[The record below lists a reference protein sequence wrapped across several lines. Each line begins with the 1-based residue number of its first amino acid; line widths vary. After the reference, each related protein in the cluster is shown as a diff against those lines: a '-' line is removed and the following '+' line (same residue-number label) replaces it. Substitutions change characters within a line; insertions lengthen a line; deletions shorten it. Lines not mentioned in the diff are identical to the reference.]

1 LTIGISVFINDIKKR
16 EKQSMFE
23 MKATR
28 DGYGEGLVALGERN
42 PQVVVLS
49 ADLTD
54 STRAS
59 MFKKR
64 FPERFFTMGVAEA
77 DMIGTAGGLSL
88 VGKIPFCCSLGV
100 FASGRVWDQV
110 RITICYSNLNV
121 KIGGS
126 HGGIS
131 VGADGA
137 THQSIEEITLMRVLP
152 NMKVVVPCD
161 AIETRKATIR
171 AGEVWGPVYIRFGR
185 PPIPV
190 ITTEDT
196 PFLLGKA
203 ITMREGKDVAIFACG
218 VMVYDALEAAKELD
232 RKGISARVIN
242 LHTVKPIDE
251 EIIFKA
257 ARETGAIVTAEE
269 HQLSG
274 GFGSAVAEVAVQ
286 QFPVPVE
293 MVGIKDR
300 FGQSGSPEELMQDFG
315 LTRFDIIRAVERVL
329 KRK

>member
-1 LTIGISVFINDIKKR
+1 MVQK
-16 EKQSMFE
+16 
-23 MKATR
+23 KATR
-28 DGYGEGLVALGERN
+28 EGYGEGLVALGERN

-88 VGKIPFCCSLGV
+88 VGKIPFCCSFGV

-110 RITICYSNLNV
+110 RMTVCYSNLNV

-126 HGGIS
+126 HGGVS

-137 THQSIEEITLMRVLP
+137 SHQSVEDIALMRVLP
-152 NMKVVVPCD
+152 NMRIVVPCD
-161 AIETRKATIR
+161 AIETRKATIQ
-171 AGEVWGPVYIRFGR
+171 AGEIFGPVYIRFGR
-185 PPIPV
+185 PPVPIL
-190 ITTEDT
+190 TTEDT
-196 PFLLGKA
+196 PFAIGKA
-203 ITMREGKDVAIFACG
+203 ITMRDGKDVAIFACG
-218 VMVYDALEAAKELD
+218 IMVNEALEAARELD
-232 RKGISARVIN
+232 KKGISARVIN

-251 EIIFKA
+251 EIVLEA
-257 ARETGAIVTAEE
+257 AKETGCIVTAEE
-269 HQLSG
+269 HQLAG
-274 GFGSAVAEVAVQ
+274 GFGSAVAETVTKR
-286 QFPVPVE
+286 FSVPVE

-300 FGQSGSPEELMQDFG
+300 FGKSGSPEELMKEFEI
-315 LTRFDIIRAVERVL
+315 TRFDILRAVERVL

>member
-1 LTIGISVFINDIKKR
+1 MSEEERTELMYKL
-16 EKQSMFE
+16 
-23 MKATR
+23 KATR
-28 DGYGEGLVALGERN
+28 EGYGEGLVVLGERN

-59 MFKKR
+59 MFKER

-77 DMIGTAGGLSL
+77 DMIGIAGGLSL

-110 RITICYSNLNV
+110 RVTVCYSNLNV

-126 HGGIS
+126 HGGVS

-137 THQSIEEITLMRVLP
+137 SHQSIEEISLMRVLP
-152 NMKVVVPCD
+152 NMKVIVPCD

-171 AGEVWGPVYIRFGR
+171 AGEVTGPVYLRFGR
-185 PPIPV
+185 PPVPI

-196 PFLLGKA
+196 PFILGKA
-203 ITMREGKDVAIFACG
+203 ITMRQGKDVTIFACG
-218 VMVYDALEAAKELD
+218 IMVYEALEAAEELN

-257 ARETGAIVTAEE
+257 ARDTGAIVTAEE

-274 GFGSAVAEVAVQ
+274 GFGSAVTEVVVREH
-286 QFPVPVE
+286 PVPVE

-300 FGQSGSPEELMQDFG
+300 FGASGSPEELRQDYG

>member
-1 LTIGISVFINDIKKR
+1 
-16 EKQSMFE
+16 MFE

-28 DGYGEGLVALGERN
+28 DGYGEGLVALGEKN

-59 MFKKR
+59 MFKEK

-110 RITICYSNLNV
+110 RVTVCYSNLNV

-126 HGGIS
+126 HGGIT
-131 VGADGA
+131 VGEDGA
-137 THQSIEEITLMRVLP
+137 SHQSLEDITLMRVLP

-161 AIETRKATIR
+161 AIETRKATIY
-171 AGEVWGPVYIRFGR
+171 AAEVSGPVYIRFGR
-185 PPIPV
+185 PPVP
-190 ITTEDT
+190 TLTKEDT
-196 PFLLGKA
+196 PFVLGKA
-203 ITMREGKDVAIFACG
+203 ITMREGKDAAIFACG
-218 VMVYDALEAAKELD
+218 IMVYEALEAAKGLHK
-232 RKGISARVIN
+232 KGISARVIN

-251 EIIFKA
+251 EKIFEA

-274 GFGSAVAEVAVQ
+274 GFGSAVAEVVGR

-300 FGQSGSPEELMQDFG
+300 FGESGSPQELMQDFG
-315 LTRFDIIRAVERVL
+315 LTRFDIVKAVERVV

>member
-1 LTIGISVFINDIKKR
+1 
-16 EKQSMFE
+16 MFE

-28 DGYGEGLVALGERN
+28 DGFGEGLVALGERN

-64 FPERFFTMGVAEA
+64 FPERFFTLGVAEA
-77 DMIGTAGGLSL
+77 DMVGMAGGLSL

-110 RITICYSNLNV
+110 RVTICYSNLNV

-126 HGGIS
+126 HGGVS

-152 NMKVVVPCD
+152 NMRVIVPCD
-161 AIETRKATIR
+161 AIETRKATIQ
-171 AGEVWGPVYIRFGR
+171 AGEVSGPVYLRFGR
-185 PPIPV
+185 PPVPV

-196 PFLLGKA
+196 PFVLGKA
-203 ITMREGKDVAIFACG
+203 VTMREGKDVTLFACG
-218 VMVYDALEAAKELD
+218 IMVYEALEAAKELD
-232 RKGISARVIN
+232 KKGISTRVIN

-251 EIIFKA
+251 EVIFEA
-257 ARETGAIVTAEE
+257 AKETGAIVTAEE

-274 GFGSAVAEVAVQ
+274 GFGSAVAEVIVKE
-286 QFPVPVE
+286 FPVPVE

-300 FGQSGSPEELMQDFG
+300 FGISGSVEELMRDFG
-315 LTRFDIIRAVERVL
+315 LTSSDIIKAVERVL

>member
-1 LTIGISVFINDIKKR
+1 
-16 EKQSMFE
+16 MFE

-28 DGYGEGLVALGERN
+28 DGYGEGLVALGEKN

-59 MFKKR
+59 MFKEK

-77 DMIGTAGGLSL
+77 DMICTAGGLSL

-110 RITICYSNLNV
+110 RVTICYSNLNV

-126 HGGIS
+126 HGGIT
-131 VGADGA
+131 VGEDGA
-137 THQSIEEITLMRVLP
+137 SHQSLEDITLMRVLP
-152 NMKVVVPCD
+152 NMKVIVPCD
-161 AIETRKATIR
+161 AIETRKATIQ
-171 AGEVWGPVYIRFGR
+171 AAEVWGPVYVRFGR
-185 PPIPV
+185 PPVP
-190 ITTEDT
+190 TLTKEDT
-196 PFLLGKA
+196 PFVLGKA

-218 VMVYDALEAAKELD
+218 IMVYEALEAAKELHK
-232 RKGISARVIN
+232 KGISARVIN

-251 EIIFKA
+251 EKIFEA

-274 GFGSAVAEVAVQ
+274 GFGSAVAEVVGK

-300 FGQSGSPEELMQDFG
+300 FGESGSPQELMQDFG
-315 LTRFDIIRAVERVL
+315 LTRFDIVKAVERVA

>member
-1 LTIGISVFINDIKKR
+1 ML
-16 EKQSMFE
+16 E

-28 DGYGEGLVALGERN
+28 DGYGEGLVTLGERN

-59 MFKKR
+59 MFQKR

-88 VGKIPFCCSLGV
+88 VGKIPFCCSFGV

-126 HGGIS
+126 HGGIT

-137 THQSIEEITLMRVLP
+137 THQSLEDITLMRVLP

-161 AIETRKATIR
+161 AIETRKATIN
-171 AGEVWGPVYIRFGR
+171 AAEVSGPVYIRFGR
-185 PPIPV
+185 PAVPT
-190 ITTEDT
+190 ITREDT
-196 PFLLGKA
+196 PFILGKA

-218 VMVYDALEAAKELD
+218 IMVYEALEAAKELD
-232 RKGISARVIN
+232 KKGISARVIN
-242 LHTVKPIDE
+242 VHTVKPIDDE
-251 EIIFKA
+251 KIFEA

-274 GFGSAVAEVAVQ
+274 GFGSAVTEVVAK

-300 FGQSGSPEELMQDFG
+300 FGESGTPQELMQDFG
-315 LTRFDIIRAVERVL
+315 LTRFDIVRAVEKVM

>member
-1 LTIGISVFINDIKKR
+1 MV
-16 EKQSMFE
+16 E

-28 DGYGEGLVALGERN
+28 DGYGEGLVALGEKN

-88 VGKIPFCCSLGV
+88 VGKIPFCCTLGV

-152 NMKVVVPCD
+152 NMKVIVPCD
-161 AIETRKATIR
+161 AIETRKATIQ
-171 AGEVWGPVYIRFGR
+171 AGEVLGPVYIRFGR

-190 ITTEDT
+190 ITTEAT
-196 PFLLGKA
+196 PFLLGRA
-203 ITMREGKDVAIFACG
+203 ITMRQGKNVAIFACG
-218 VMVYDALEAAKELD
+218 GMVYEALEAAKELD
-232 RKGISARVIN
+232 KKGISARVIN
-242 LHTVKPIDE
+242 VHTVKPIDE
-251 EIIFKA
+251 EKIFET

-269 HQLSG
+269 HQLCG
-274 GFGSAVAEVAVQ
+274 GFGSAVTEVVVK

-300 FGQSGSPEELMQDFG
+300 FGESGSPQELMQDFG
-315 LTRFDIIRAVERVL
+315 LTRFDIIKAVERVL

>member
-1 LTIGISVFINDIKKR
+1 
-16 EKQSMFE
+16 MFE

-28 DGYGEGLVALGERN
+28 DGYGEGLVALGEKN

-59 MFKKR
+59 MFKEK

-110 RITICYSNLNV
+110 RVTVCYSNLNV

-126 HGGIS
+126 HGGIT
-131 VGADGA
+131 VGEDGA
-137 THQSIEEITLMRVLP
+137 SHQALEDITLMRVLP

-161 AIETRKATIR
+161 AIETRKATIY
-171 AGEVWGPVYIRFGR
+171 AAEVSGPVYIRFGR
-185 PPIPV
+185 PPVP
-190 ITTEDT
+190 TLTKEDT
-196 PFLLGKA
+196 PFVLGKA
-203 ITMREGKDVAIFACG
+203 ITMREGKDAAIFACG
-218 VMVYDALEAAKELD
+218 IMVYEALEAAKGLHK
-232 RKGISARVIN
+232 KGISARVIN

-251 EIIFKA
+251 EKIFEA
-257 ARETGAIVTAEE
+257 ARETGAIVTTEE

-274 GFGSAVAEVAVQ
+274 GFGSAVAEVVGR

-300 FGQSGSPEELMQDFG
+300 FGESGSPQELMQDFG
-315 LTRFDIIRAVERVL
+315 LTRFDIVKAVERAV

>member
-1 LTIGISVFINDIKKR
+1 
-16 EKQSMFE
+16 MFE

-28 DGYGEGLVALGERN
+28 DGYGEGLVALGEKN

-59 MFKKR
+59 MFKEK

-110 RITICYSNLNV
+110 RVTVCYSNLNV

-126 HGGIS
+126 HGGIT
-131 VGADGA
+131 VGEDGA
-137 THQSIEEITLMRVLP
+137 SHQSLEDITLMRVLP

-161 AIETRKATIR
+161 AIETRKATIY
-171 AGEVWGPVYIRFGR
+171 AAEVSGPVYIRFGR
-185 PPIPV
+185 PPVP
-190 ITTEDT
+190 TLTKEDT
-196 PFLLGKA
+196 PFVLGKA
-203 ITMREGKDVAIFACG
+203 ITMREGKDAAIFACG
-218 VMVYDALEAAKELD
+218 IMVYEALEAAKGLHK
-232 RKGISARVIN
+232 KGISARVIN

-251 EIIFKA
+251 EKIFEA

-274 GFGSAVAEVAVQ
+274 GFGSAVAEVVGR

-300 FGQSGSPEELMQDFG
+300 FGESGSPQELMQDFG
-315 LTRFDIIRAVERVL
+315 LTRFDIVKAVERAV

>member
-1 LTIGISVFINDIKKR
+1 
-16 EKQSMFE
+16 MFE
-23 MKATR
+23 MKSTR
-28 DGYGEGLVALGERN
+28 EGYGEGLVVLGEKN

-59 MFKKR
+59 MFKEK

-88 VGKIPFCCSLGV
+88 VGKIPFCCTFGV

-110 RITICYSNLNV
+110 RVTICYSNLNV

-126 HGGIS
+126 HGGIT
-131 VGADGA
+131 VGEDGA
-137 THQSIEEITLMRVLP
+137 SHQSLEDITLMRVLP
-152 NMKVVVPCD
+152 NMRVVVPCD
-161 AIETRKATIR
+161 AIETRKATIN
-171 AGEVWGPVYIRFGR
+171 AAEVAGPVYIRFGR
-185 PPIPV
+185 PSVPT
-190 ITTEDT
+190 ITQEDT
-196 PFLLGKA
+196 PFILGEA
-203 ITMREGKDVAIFACG
+203 ISMREGKDVAIFACG
-218 VMVYDALEAAKELD
+218 IMVYEALQAAKDLD
-232 RKGISARVIN
+232 KKGISARVIDV
-242 LHTVKPIDE
+242 HTVKPIDE
-251 EIIFKA
+251 EKIFEA

-274 GFGSAVAEVAVQ
+274 GFGSAVAEVVGKE
-286 QFPVPVE
+286 FPVPLE

-300 FGQSGSPEELMQDFG
+300 FGESGNPQELMQDFG
-315 LTRFDIIRAVERVL
+315 LTRFDIVKAVERVL

>member
-1 LTIGISVFINDIKKR
+1 
-16 EKQSMFE
+16 MFE

-88 VGKIPFCCSLGV
+88 AGKIPFCCSFGV

-152 NMKVVVPCD
+152 NMKVIVPCD
-161 AIETRKATIR
+161 AIETRKATIQ
-171 AGEVWGPVYIRFGR
+171 AGEVLGPVYIRFGR

-190 ITTEDT
+190 ITTEAT
-196 PFLLGKA
+196 PFLLGRA
-203 ITMREGKDVAIFACG
+203 ITMREGKNVAIFACG
-218 VMVYDALEAAKELD
+218 GMVYEALEAANELD
-232 RKGISARVIN
+232 KKGISAGVIN

-251 EIIFKA
+251 EKIFET

-274 GFGSAVAEVAVQ
+274 GFGSAVTEVVVK
-286 QFPVPVE
+286 QFAVPVE

-300 FGQSGSPEELMQDFG
+300 FGESGSPQELMQDFG
-315 LTRFDIIRAVERVL
+315 LTRFDIIKAVERVL

>member
-1 LTIGISVFINDIKKR
+1 
-16 EKQSMFE
+16 MFE

-28 DGYGEGLVALGERN
+28 DGYGEGLVALGEKN

-59 MFKKR
+59 MFKEK

-77 DMIGTAGGLSL
+77 DMICTAGGLSL
-88 VGKIPFCCSLGV
+88 VRKIPFCCSLGV

-110 RITICYSNLNV
+110 RVTICYSNLNV

-126 HGGIS
+126 HGGIT
-131 VGADGA
+131 VGEDGA
-137 THQSIEEITLMRVLP
+137 SHQSLEDITLMRVLP

-161 AIETRKATIR
+161 AIETRKATIQ
-171 AGEVWGPVYIRFGR
+171 AAEVWGPVYIRFGR
-185 PPIPV
+185 PPVP
-190 ITTEDT
+190 TLTKEDT
-196 PFLLGKA
+196 PFVLGKA

-218 VMVYDALEAAKELD
+218 IMVYEALEAAKELHK
-232 RKGISARVIN
+232 KGISARVIN

-251 EIIFKA
+251 EKIFEA

-274 GFGSAVAEVAVQ
+274 GFGSAVAEVVGR

-300 FGQSGSPEELMQDFG
+300 FGESGSPQELMQDFG
-315 LTRFDIIRAVERVL
+315 LTRFDIVKAVERVV

>member
-1 LTIGISVFINDIKKR
+1 VTLLLNL
-16 EKQSMFE
+16 SMSE
-23 MKATR
+23 EERTELMYKLKATR
-28 DGYGEGLVALGERN
+28 EGYGEGLVILGERN

-59 MFKKR
+59 MFKER

-77 DMIGTAGGLSL
+77 DMIGIAGGLSL

-110 RITICYSNLNV
+110 RVTVCYSNLNV

-137 THQSIEEITLMRVLP
+137 SHQSIEEISLMRVLP
-152 NMKVVVPCD
+152 NMKVIVPCD

-171 AGEVWGPVYIRFGR
+171 AGEVTGPVYLRFGR
-185 PPIPV
+185 PPVPI

-196 PFLLGKA
+196 PFILGKA
-203 ITMREGKDVAIFACG
+203 ITMREGKDVTIFACG
-218 VMVYDALEAAKELD
+218 IMVYEALKAAEELN

-257 ARETGAIVTAEE
+257 ARDTGAIVTAEE

-274 GFGSAVAEVAVQ
+274 GFGSAVAEVVVKEY
-286 QFPVPVE
+286 PVPVE

-300 FGQSGSPEELMQDFG
+300 FGASGSPEELMHDYG

>member
-1 LTIGISVFINDIKKR
+1 
-16 EKQSMFE
+16 MFE

-28 DGYGEGLVALGERN
+28 DGYGEGLVALGEKN

-59 MFKKR
+59 MFKER

-77 DMIGTAGGLSL
+77 DMIGIAGGLSL
-88 VGKIPFCCSLGV
+88 VGKVPFCCSLGV
-100 FASGRVWDQV
+100 FASGRVWDQI

-137 THQSIEEITLMRVLP
+137 THQSLEDISLMRVLP

-161 AIETRKATIR
+161 AMETKKATIQ
-171 AGEVWGPVYIRFGR
+171 AGEVFGPVYIRFGR
-185 PPIPV
+185 PPVPV
-190 ITTEDT
+190 ITTQDT
-196 PFLLGKA
+196 PFLIGKA
-203 ITMREGKDVAIFACG
+203 ITMREGKDVTIFACG
-218 VMVYDALEAAKELD
+218 IMVYEALEAANGLD
-232 RKGISARVIN
+232 KKGISARVIN

-251 EIIFKA
+251 EIIFKTA
-257 ARETGAIVTAEE
+257 KETGAIVTAEE

-274 GFGSAVAEVAVQ
+274 GFGSAVTEVVAK

-300 FGQSGSPEELMQDFG
+300 FGESGSVQELMQDFG
-315 LTRFDIIRAVERVL
+315 LTRFDIIKAVERVL

>member
-1 LTIGISVFINDIKKR
+1 MV
-16 EKQSMFE
+16 E

-28 DGYGEGLVALGERN
+28 DGYGEGLVALGEKN
-42 PQVVVLS
+42 HQVVVLS

-88 VGKIPFCCSLGV
+88 VGKIPFCCTLGV

-110 RITICYSNLNV
+110 RVTICYSNLNV

-161 AIETRKATIR
+161 AIETRKATIQ
-171 AGEVWGPVYIRFGR
+171 AGEVSGPVYIRFGR
-185 PPIPV
+185 SPIPI
-190 ITTEDT
+190 ITTKDT
-196 PFLLGKA
+196 PFILGKA
-203 ITMREGKDVAIFACG
+203 ITMRKGKDVAIFACG
-218 VMVYDALEAAKELD
+218 IMVYEALEAAKELD
-232 RKGISARVIN
+232 KKGISAGVIN

-274 GFGSAVAEVAVQ
+274 GFGSAVTEVTVKQ
-286 QFPVPVE
+286 YPVPVE

-300 FGQSGSPEELMQDFG
+300 FGKSGSPQELMQDFG
-315 LTRFDIIRAVERVL
+315 LTRFDIIKAVEKVL
-329 KRK
+329 KRKG

>member
-1 LTIGISVFINDIKKR
+1 VTLLLNL
-16 EKQSMFE
+16 SMSE
-23 MKATR
+23 EERTELMYKLKATR
-28 DGYGEGLVALGERN
+28 EGYGEGLVILGERN

-59 MFKKR
+59 MFKER

-77 DMIGTAGGLSL
+77 DMIGIAGGLSL

-110 RITICYSNLNV
+110 RVTVCYSNLNV

-137 THQSIEEITLMRVLP
+137 SHQSIEEISLMRVLP
-152 NMKVVVPCD
+152 NMKVIVPCD

-171 AGEVWGPVYIRFGR
+171 AGEVTGPVYLRFGR
-185 PPIPV
+185 PPVPI

-196 PFLLGKA
+196 PFIFGKA
-203 ITMREGKDVAIFACG
+203 ITMREGKDVTIFACG
-218 VMVYDALEAAKELD
+218 IMVYEALEAAEELN

-257 ARETGAIVTAEE
+257 ARDTGAIVTAEE

-274 GFGSAVAEVAVQ
+274 GFGSAVAEVVVKEY
-286 QFPVPVE
+286 PVPVE

-300 FGQSGSPEELMQDFG
+300 FGASGSPEELMQDYG

>member
-1 LTIGISVFINDIKKR
+1 MVQK
-16 EKQSMFE
+16 
-23 MKATR
+23 KATR
-28 DGYGEGLVALGERN
+28 EGYGEGLVALGERN

-88 VGKIPFCCSLGV
+88 VGKIPFCCSFGV

-110 RITICYSNLNV
+110 RMTVCYSNLNV

-126 HGGIS
+126 HGGVS

-137 THQSIEEITLMRVLP
+137 SHQSVEDIALMRVLP
-152 NMKVVVPCD
+152 NMKIVVPCD
-161 AIETRKATIR
+161 AIETRKATIQ
-171 AGEVWGPVYIRFGR
+171 AGEIFGPVYIRFGR
-185 PPIPV
+185 PPVPI

-196 PFLLGKA
+196 PFAIGKA
-203 ITMREGKDVAIFACG
+203 ITMRDGKDVAIFACG
-218 VMVYDALEAAKELD
+218 IMVNEALEAARELD
-232 RKGISARVIN
+232 KKRISARVIN

-251 EIIFKA
+251 EIVLEA
-257 ARETGAIVTAEE
+257 AKETGCIVTAEE
-269 HQLSG
+269 HQLAG
-274 GFGSAVAEVAVQ
+274 GFGSAVAETVTKR
-286 QFPVPVE
+286 FSVPVE

-300 FGQSGSPEELMQDFG
+300 FGKSGSPEELMKEFEI
-315 LTRFDIIRAVERVL
+315 TRFDILRAVERVL

>member
-1 LTIGISVFINDIKKR
+1 MYKL
-16 EKQSMFE
+16 
-23 MKATR
+23 KATR
-28 DGYGEGLVALGERN
+28 EGYGEGLVVLGERN

-59 MFKKR
+59 MFKER

-77 DMIGTAGGLSL
+77 DMIGIAGGMSL

-110 RITICYSNLNV
+110 RVTVCYSNLNV

-137 THQSIEEITLMRVLP
+137 THQSIEEISLMRVLP
-152 NMKVVVPCD
+152 NMKVIVPCD

-171 AGEVWGPVYIRFGR
+171 AGEVVGPVYLRFGR
-185 PPIPV
+185 PSVPI

-196 PFLLGKA
+196 PFILGKA
-203 ITMREGKDVAIFACG
+203 ITMREGKDVTIFTCG
-218 VMVYDALEAAKELD
+218 IMVYEALEAAEELD
-232 RKGISARVIN
+232 RRGISARVIN

-257 ARETGAIVTAEE
+257 ARDTGAIVTAEE
-269 HQLSG
+269 HQISG
-274 GFGSAVAEVAVQ
+274 GFGSAVSEVVVKEY
-286 QFPVPVE
+286 PVPVE

-300 FGQSGSPEELMQDFG
+300 FGASGSPEELMEDYG